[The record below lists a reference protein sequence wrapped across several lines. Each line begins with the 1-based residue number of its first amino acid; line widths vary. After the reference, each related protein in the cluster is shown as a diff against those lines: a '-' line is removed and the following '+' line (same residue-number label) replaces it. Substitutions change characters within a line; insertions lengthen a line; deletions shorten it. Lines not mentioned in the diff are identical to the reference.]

1 MFGLTIVDAT
11 LPCESS
17 TIRQPAPLVPVVPSL
32 LGVLPMITQPD
43 LSIVI
48 AVERP
53 MPPGHSFRSRGTV
66 AKSVS
71 SFVSGW

>member
-1 MFGLTIVDAT
+1 MVDAT
-11 LPCESS
+11 LPCGSS

-32 LGVLPMITQPD
+32 LGVLPTITQPD

-66 AKSVS
+66 ANTVICL
-71 SFVSGW
+71 VSG